1 MERKQFLK
9 SLGMSSLIAPLIVAC
24 SKDDDATPVPSITS
38 FTATSGAVGDTVI
51 ISGANFSATT
61 TNNTVTFNG
70 TTATV
75 TAATTTQLTVTV
87 PSGASTGKI
96 AVTVNGQTGTSS
108 NDFTVTTSS
117 STADLAITSFT
128 SSGSAGSSIVITGTG
143 FSTTAASN
151 TVTINGVVATVVSA
165 TATQLVVT
173 VPSGATSGV
182 VAVTVNGVTV
192 TSATSFTVTTASGSC
207 SATDAETEGPFPTKS
222 PSTLVKTDIRS
233 DRTGVAFTI
242 TITIQDKNNS
252 CAALEGAYVDI
263 WHCDKDGYYSEYG
276 GTSMQTVDYTAVHF
290 LRGRQVTNSDGQVS
304 FVSIFPGWYQSR
316 ATHIHVH
323 IYSASGSSL
332 LVTQIGFPES
342 SNSAVVL
349 VNASTANG
357 YTKGMSGYTYNASD
371 SVFTDSIDNEI
382 ATVTG
387 SVADGYALTHT
398 IVVSA

>member
-70 TTATV
+70 ITATV

>member
-70 TTATV
+70 ITATV

-342 SNSAVVL
+342 SN
-349 VNASTANG
+349 